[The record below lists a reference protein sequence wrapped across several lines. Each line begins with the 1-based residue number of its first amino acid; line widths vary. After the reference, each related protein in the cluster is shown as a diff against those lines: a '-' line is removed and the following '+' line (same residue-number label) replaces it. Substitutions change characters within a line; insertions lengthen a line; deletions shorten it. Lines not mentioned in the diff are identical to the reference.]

1 MKIIFFASD
10 GTAPAGEPA
19 GDCILID
26 TGTKAVLYDCGSKAQ
41 AERVIRYLDQHT
53 PRYEKATLVLSHEDP
68 EHCGGVDTLIEQGR
82 ISDVY
87 TDLFRDHIKEIK
99 KQLRSVRM
107 REKAWMNSSREI
119 YDFPA
124 LDFIEE
130 GDDEAL
136 TWWVCSNIN
145 LNFPFTKKYLPCP
158 VELPEGF
165 TPIEG
170 STTDAEAEAAE
181 PDTAAEDD
189 ATAAISWHDIYTAD
203 GFAAVCKGVEIVGPE
218 KYYTLEAISRL
229 AGFAWP
235 ATVRFGHIANKDRL
249 SILLKVTGESGK
261 ALLLTGDSDIEMLK
275 PLCKQYDA
283 LQLPHHG
290 ECINGEAL
298 MKATRYG
305 KRYFISDNQGEEAA
319 ANSSVLSGSRKY
331 QKSDVHNTR
340 TDGDVEWEF

>member
-1 MKIIFFASD
+1 MKITFFASD
-10 GTAPAGEPA
+10 ETTPAGEPV
-19 GDCILID
+19 GDCVLID
-26 TGTKAVLYDCGSKAQ
+26 TGSEAVIYDCGSEAQ
-41 AERVIRYLDQHT
+41 AAHVIRYLDQHT
-53 PRYEKATLVLSHEDP
+53 PRYEKAVLVLSHEDS
-68 EHCGGVDTLIEQGR
+68 EHCGGADALIGQGR

-87 TDLFRDHIKEIK
+87 THIFRDHIKEIK
-99 KQLRSVRM
+99 KQMRSVRL

-119 YDFPA
+119 IDFPA
-124 LDFIEE
+124 LDFIEA

-136 TWWVCSNIN
+136 TWWVCANIN

-158 VELPEGF
+158 VELPDGF

-170 STTDAEAEAAE
+170 STVDTTASDDGTEKEEEAA
-181 PDTAAEDD
+181 ANV
-189 ATAAISWHDIYTAD
+189 SWHDIDTAD
-203 GFAAVCKGVEIVGPE
+203 GFATVCEGVEIVGPE
-218 KYYTLEAISRL
+218 KYYELEAISRL

-249 SILLKVTGESGK
+249 SVLVKVTGDSGQT
-261 ALLLTGDSDIEMLK
+261 LLLTGDSDIEMLK

-298 MKATRYG
+298 LKATKYG
-305 KRYFISDNQGEEAA
+305 KKYFISDNQGAEAA
-319 ANSSVLSGSRKY
+319 TNSNVLSGNRKY